1 MDTRNNL
8 RNVAIIAHVDHGK
21 TTLVDQLLRQ
31 SGIFRQN
38 EAVAE
43 RVMDSGDLER
53 ERGITIL
60 SKNTAVMYKDTK
72 INIVDT
78 PGHAD
83 FGGEVE
89 RILMMVDG
97 VLLLVDAFEG
107 CMPQTRFVLKKA
119 LGLGKKPVVVVNKID
134 RPGARPDE
142 VIDEVLDLFIELGAD
157 DEQLEFPVVYASG
170 RDGYASA
177 DKGARSGDLRPLME
191 IEISADS
198 GVFTLFAC
206 HWKSLSG
213 GTAVSEFW
221 QREQEAV
228 LARRLSCS
236 SAAVVCGDFNR
247 DASLF
252 LVPENLREGRGNSV
266 FKANSYSVQVYNPWC
281 DGICTVPGSYWF
293 QNEWKRFDSVFS
305 AGDIIPIEFTP
316 CVQGPWIRMTENGV
330 VPFCYSV
337 YSGSGYSDHLPV
349 RSFRSELRDVRKKF
363 LLSFPPQR
371 FLPLPRHRSTP
382 FALPLPAVQPWLFL
396 LRFPCC
402 LLPYKKLWRR
412 LQRKPAHTG

>member
-1 MDTRNNL
+1 MKTVVLCL
-8 RNVAIIAHVDHGK
+8 RFAVYALVTGIVLCGCGSKKAGISLVSWNVQNFFDAETAGTEYHEFRSSASRWNRERYEIRLDRLAESIDLLDGDIIVLQEIENRAVMQDIYNRLSRRLYGQRRYRYASFGK
-21 TTLVDQLLRQ
+21 EADAVIGI
-31 SGIFRQN
+31 GIFSRIPLT
-38 EAVAE
+38 AM
-43 RVMDSGDLER
+43 RLH
-53 ERGITIL
+53 
-60 SKNTAVMYKDTK
+60 TAVNYTGAM
-72 INIVDT
+72 
-78 PGHAD
+78 
-83 FGGEVE
+83 
-89 RILMMVDG
+89 
-97 VLLLVDAFEG
+97 
-107 CMPQTRFVLKKA
+107 
-119 LGLGKKPVVVVNKID
+119 
-134 RPGARPDE
+134 RPP
-142 VIDEVLDLFIELGAD
+142 
-157 DEQLEFPVVYASG
+157 
-170 RDGYASA
+170 
-177 DKGARSGDLRPLME
+177 LRPLME

-349 RSFRSELRDVRKKF
+349 R
-363 LLSFPPQR
+363 
-371 FLPLPRHRSTP
+371 
-382 FALPLPAVQPWLFL
+382 
-396 LRFPCC
+396 C
-402 LLPYKKLWRR
+402 R
-412 LQRKPAHTG
+412 LILN